1 MRLHNKF
8 FVLNDDTDLYWLS
21 FIRINDDNTGIYARI
36 NPIPFQIEKS
46 FDAINRHSHRY
57 IHSEKSIFQLVQ
69 IHTNKY
75 TKLEDSEVFIPFN
88 SISSIKIYEKDWL
101 RTVTLNAISFIAVSG
116 FALYWII
123 TWRNWKNWGQG
134 TY

>member
-75 TKLEDSEVFIPFN
+75 TKLEDSEVFIPFY
-88 SISSIKIYEKDWL
+88 SISSIKIYEKDWS
-101 RTVTLNAISFIAVSG
+101 RTITSHTISFIAITGIV
-116 FALYWII
+116 LYPILF
-123 TWRNWKNWGQG
+123 WRSLKNWG
-134 TY
+134 